1 MIVHFLEVWLLIA
14 VTFVVGC
21 GIGAWAYGML
31 ADSPLALAQGAVAD
45 VIGDGL
51 DRLKAAIG
59 LGPEWRAVHLKATTR
74 PLPATPQ
81 FAAPQGAD
89 SRRDDEM
96 EQVAAALPDLS
107 HPRRALAPPVRPET
121 RPDADEP
128 RGEAEDQ
135 NGETVF
141 SGGDP
146 LRIVSAEAVADDG
159 IVPRRPPG
167 LPAPRSGIQD
177 NLTRIRGIGER
188 NEAVLNRLGIFHF
201 GQIASWT
208 PAEVR
213 WIGQYL
219 AFPERVEHDDW
230 VGQAAILAAGGDTG
244 FEKAADRRRRRR
256 REKFE
261 SQDDEGDFDEG

>member
-1 MIVHFLEVWLLIA
+1 MIVHFLEVWLLVA
-14 VTFVVGC
+14 LVFAVGC
-21 GIGAWAYGML
+21 AIGAWAYGVI
-31 ADSPLALAQGAVAD
+31 ADSRLALAQGAVAD

-51 DRLKAAIG
+51 DRLKAAVG
-59 LGPEWRAVHLKATTR
+59 LGPEWRTVHLKTTSR
-74 PLPATPQ
+74 PLA
-81 FAAPQGAD
+81 AAPRLTSPEVAD
-89 SRRDDEM
+89 EGGDGVGP
-96 EQVAAALPDLS
+96 VALEPPDS
-107 HPRRALAPPVRPET
+107 FRPRRALAPPVRTEV
-121 RPDADEP
+121 RSDAAEAHDE
-128 RGEAEDQ
+128 GEQA
-135 NGETVF
+135 VF

-146 LRIVSAEAVADDG
+146 LRIASAEAVAGDG

-167 LPAPRSGIQD
+167 LAGPRSGIPD

-256 REKFE
+256 RAKFE
-261 SQDDEGDFDEG
+261 GQDDEVDFDDG